1 MANKVDT
8 IIEKR
13 MSSILPNR
21 QDTACLG
28 SVSKER
34 ASLISKATSSI
45 IAEKDAK
52 ALAAAKYKEK
62 QRLAAAERAENE
74 ARIKEAKERVE
85 AVEQVSE
92 AIAVASESLDVRNV
106 ARAANITDKQLIN
119 NALRLQGASR
129 PEIQRLLQSL
139 NINVSLQLTKADT
152 ANLLACLLTCNETQ
166 LTALLSNRK
175 IPLVIKTIIKRLIED
190 ERLGNI
196 DTIERLWD
204 RVFGKGPMQLTNL
217 PEQQTQMGILPNQP
231 ISREAYV
238 IIRETLIGQ

>member
-1 MANKVDT
+1 MANN
-8 IIEKR
+8 INALIEDR
-13 MSSILPNR
+13 MLSILPDR
-21 QDTACLG
+21 QDTACIGDNESGEELVAK
-28 SVSKER
+28 SVADIMAK
-34 ASLISKATSSI
+34 
-45 IAEKDAK
+45 KDAK
-52 ALAAAKYKEK
+52 ALAAARYREK
-62 QRLAAAERAENE
+62 QRLAVAERAADAE
-74 ARIKEAKERVE
+74 RIKEAKERVK

-92 AIAVASESLDVRNV
+92 AIAVASEPLDVRNV

-119 NALRLQGASR
+119 NALKLQGASR

-139 NINVSLQLTKADT
+139 NINVSLQLTKTDT

-196 DTIERLWD
+196 DTIEKLWD